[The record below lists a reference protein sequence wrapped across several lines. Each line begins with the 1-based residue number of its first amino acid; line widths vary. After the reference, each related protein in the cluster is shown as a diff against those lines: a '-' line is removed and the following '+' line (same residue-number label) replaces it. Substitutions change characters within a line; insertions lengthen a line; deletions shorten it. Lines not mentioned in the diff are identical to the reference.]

1 MKEIYHCIII
11 IFILLLGFPR
21 TIVIVNDLSYDLILW
36 YISGFVRE
44 LSSFR
49 WRRGLSQGVI
59 EEHITTKA
67 CLEMWV
73 HVTTVLYR
81 VSQKLV
87 PWFQLPYNFWS
98 EHCILL
104 EIWYFYY
111 YIIFLYSEMQYLAC
125 LLLFFETFCS
135 HHGMEWDRSCG
146 VEGRIFLKAYLS
158 PLWDPSWSL
167 QTISSIMLYR
177 FSTGLI
183 SGEFE
188 C

>member
-1 MKEIYHCIII
+1 M
-11 IFILLLGFPR
+11 LLGFPR
-21 TIVIVNDLSYDLILW
+21 TIVIVNDLSYDLIVW

>member
-1 MKEIYHCIII
+1 M
-11 IFILLLGFPR
+11 GFPR
-21 TIVIVNDLSYDLILW
+21 TIVIVNDLSYDLIVW

-73 HVTTVLYR
+73 HIVTTVLYR

-125 LLLFFETFCS
+125 LLLFFETLCS
-135 HHGMEWDRSCG
+135 HHAWSGIDLVVW
-146 VEGRIFLKAYLS
+146 KAGYSSRLTWAPFETPRDLCKRFHPLCCTDPQQGWYLVNLS
-158 PLWDPSWSL
+158 ASL
-167 QTISSIMLYR
+167 L
-177 FSTGLI
+177 
-183 SGEFE
+183 SG
-188 C
+188 